1 MNGNNKDAIQ
11 YDELVQDALR
21 GVIRTLLEDV
31 AKHGLPG
38 SHHFYI
44 AFQTRHPGVE
54 MPDDLRQRY
63 PDEMTI
69 VLQHRFWDLK
79 VHEDRFEV
87 GLSFNRRPAHL
98 VIPYR
103 AIIGFV
109 DPSSQFALQFQAPEP
124 EAPAEGPR
132 IVTDGQRA
140 DNQDNGVRAE
150 EADSTVAADETN
162 DGTAGDGRGK
172 VVTLDAFRKK
182 T

>member
-1 MNGNNKDAIQ
+1 MNGNDTNTIQ

-21 GVIRTLLEDV
+21 GVIRRLLEDV
-31 AKHGLPG
+31 AKRGLPG
-38 SHHFYI
+38 AHHFYI

-54 MPDDLRQRY
+54 MPDELRQRY

-87 GLSFNRRPAHL
+87 GLSFNRQPAHL
-98 VIPYR
+98 VIPLA

-109 DPSSQFALQFQAPEP
+109 DPSSQFALQFQPPEP
-124 EAPAEGPR
+124 EAPVEGPR
-132 IVTDGQRA
+132 IVTEGQHA
-140 DNQDNGVRAE
+140 DNQDGEPAGEDSDNAGTSGGVNGGTE
-150 EADSTVAADETN
+150 DES
-162 DGTAGDGRGK
+162 GK
-172 VVTLDAFRKK
+172 VVALDTFRKK